1 MATKTEIFS
10 VYLKR
15 YLDAD
20 KNGKGAIL
28 THVCFVTRLHRKAA
42 IRKFRKLQIKDSAHQ
57 EQRGRHVFY
66 GPGVTAALRD
76 VWEAGNEVCG
86 ELLHPMIREYV
97 AIMERDRCWRH
108 DAEATGKLLF
118 MSEAT
123 VKRRVGA
130 FQKARASR
138 RGVGTTRPAH
148 IKHTIP
154 IFTGPWKAKP
164 PGYGQI
170 DTVVHSDSAAGDAV
184 YTLNYTDAATL
195 LVIPR
200 AQWNKGQEATCRG
213 MKAIRERLPFP
224 WRGAHPDTGS
234 EFINRFVIDW
244 CAETRIEL
252 TRSRPNRKNDNM
264 YVEERNGHVIRK
276 AVGYIRLDC
285 IEAADALNAVY
296 DALTPYLMHF
306 VAVRRMTGKE
316 RQGSKYRR
324 TYEKTPKTPYQRIL
338 EHEAVSI
345 TIKERLRREHAVLN
359 PSILKREID
368 KRTETLYAVQ
378 KRHGNPGKISRSW

>member
-1 MATKTEIFS
+1 M
-10 VYLKR
+10 
-15 YLDAD
+15 
-20 KNGKGAIL
+20 IL
-28 THVCFVTRLHRKAA
+28 
-42 IRKFRKLQIKDSAHQ
+42 
-57 EQRGRHVFY
+57 
-66 GPGVTAALRD
+66 
-76 VWEAGNEVCG
+76 
-86 ELLHPMIREYV
+86 
-97 AIMERDRCWRH
+97 
-108 DAEATGKLLF
+108 
-118 MSEAT
+118 
-123 VKRRVGA
+123 
-130 FQKARASR
+130 
-138 RGVGTTRPAH
+138 
-148 IKHTIP
+148 
-154 IFTGPWKAKP
+154 
-164 PGYGQI
+164 
-170 DTVVHSDSAAGDAV
+170 
-184 YTLNYTDAATL
+184 
-195 LVIPR
+195 R
-200 AQWNKGQEATCRG
+200 AQWNKGQEATCKG

-224 WRGAHPDTGS
+224 WLGAHPDTGS

-316 RQGSKYRR
+316 RQGSQYRR

-345 TIKERLRREHAVLN
+345 TIKERLRREHVVLN